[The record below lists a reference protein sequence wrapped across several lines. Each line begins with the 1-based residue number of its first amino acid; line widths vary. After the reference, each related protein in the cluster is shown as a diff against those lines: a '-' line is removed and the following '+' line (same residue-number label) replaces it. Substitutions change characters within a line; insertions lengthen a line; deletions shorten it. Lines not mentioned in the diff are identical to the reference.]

1 MDISRISLTSTL
13 LSRLH
18 IFRIQHTPLRL
29 FKNYTNEVKVY
40 RKKMTEKSL
49 MKRNKTLGRT
59 STIVSYLTPEEI
71 KLLALEAK
79 KRRNGERDSLLI
91 LVLFETGLRI
101 SEALSLTPSNMDLFE
116 GRPILRIIGKGE
128 KPRVVACPERLADK
142 FRACASR
149 NKIELGQK
157 FFPIN
162 RQRAWQIL
170 KEVSK
175 KAGLTKRIYPHLLR
189 HSDAIER
196 LRQTGNPKA
205 LQHHLGHS
213 SMTMVMRYLSTLT
226 KEDSL
231 RIQQQ
236 VKFYDEE

>member
-1 MDISRISLTSTL
+1 M
-13 LSRLH
+13 
-18 IFRIQHTPLRL
+18 
-29 FKNYTNEVKVY
+29 Y
-40 RKKMTEKSL
+40 RKNVTEKSL
-49 MKRNKTLGRT
+49 MKRNKTSGGT
-59 STIVSYLTPEEI
+59 SKIVSYLTPEEI
-71 KLLALEAK
+71 KLLVTEAK
-79 KRRNGERDSLLI
+79 KRRNGERDPLLI

-101 SEALSLTPSNMDLFE
+101 SEALSLTMSKIDLFE
-116 GRPILRIIGKGE
+116 GKPVLRIVGKGG
-128 KPRVVACPERLADK
+128 KPRTVACPERLADK
-142 FRACASR
+142 LRAYAVRS
-149 NKIELGQK
+149 KFELEQK

-170 KEVSK
+170 KEVSQ

-196 LRQTGNPKA
+196 LKQTGNPKA

-236 VKFYDEE
+236 VKFDDEE

>member
-1 MDISRISLTSTL
+1 
-13 LSRLH
+13 
-18 IFRIQHTPLRL
+18 
-29 FKNYTNEVKVY
+29 
-40 RKKMTEKSL
+40 MTEKSL
-49 MKRNKTLGRT
+49 TKRNTTLGRAFK
-59 STIVSYLTPEEI
+59 IVPYLTPEEI
-71 KLLALEAK
+71 KLLASEAK

-101 SEALSLTPSNMDLFE
+101 SEALSLTPSNIDLFE
-116 GRPILRIIGKGE
+116 GRPVLRIIGKGE
-128 KPRVVACPERLADK
+128 KPRVVACPERLTDK
-142 FRACASR
+142 LRAYFYR
-149 NKIELGQK
+149 HKVEPEQK
-157 FFPIN
+157 FFSIN

-170 KEVSK
+170 KEVSW

-213 SMTMVMRYLSTLT
+213 STVMIMRYLSTLT

-236 VKFYDEE
+236 VKFDDEE

>member
-1 MDISRISLTSTL
+1 
-13 LSRLH
+13 
-18 IFRIQHTPLRL
+18 
-29 FKNYTNEVKVY
+29 
-40 RKKMTEKSL
+40 MTEKSL
-49 MKRNKTLGRT
+49 IKRNTTLGKTFR
-59 STIVSYLTPEEI
+59 IVPYLTPEEI
-71 KLLALEAK
+71 TLLVSEAK

-101 SEALSLTPSNMDLFE
+101 SEALSLTRDKIDLFE
-116 GRPILRIIGKGE
+116 GRPVLRIIGKGK
-128 KPRVVACPERLADK
+128 KPRTIACPERLTEKLQAY
-142 FRACASR
+142 ANR
-149 NKIELGQK
+149 NKIESEQK
-157 FFPIN
+157 FFTIN

-213 SMTMVMRYLSTLT
+213 SIIMVMRYLSTLT
-226 KEDSL
+226 EEDSL
-231 RIQQQ
+231 RIQQK
-236 VKFYDEE
+236 VKFNDEE

>member
-1 MDISRISLTSTL
+1 MEIITLKKRRVFGSAYRIV
-13 LSRLH
+13 
-18 IFRIQHTPLRL
+18 P
-29 FKNYTNEVKVY
+29 
-40 RKKMTEKSL
+40 
-49 MKRNKTLGRT
+49 
-59 STIVSYLTPEEI
+59 YLTPEEAI
-71 KLLALEAK
+71 LLASEAG

-101 SEALSLTPSNMDLFE
+101 SEALSLTLSNIELFE
-116 GRPILRIIGKGE
+116 GKPVLRIIGKGE
-128 KPRVVACPERLADK
+128 KTRTVACPERLTKSLRDYAV
-142 FRACASR
+142 R
-149 NKIELGQK
+149 NKIGLEQK
-157 FFPIN
+157 LFPIN

-170 KEVSK
+170 KGVSK
-175 KAGLTKRIYPHLLR
+175 RAGFTKRVYPHLLR

-213 SMTMVMRYLSTLT
+213 STVMVMRYLSTLT

-236 VKFYDEE
+236 VKFDDRE

>member
-1 MDISRISLTSTL
+1 M
-13 LSRLH
+13 
-18 IFRIQHTPLRL
+18 
-29 FKNYTNEVKVY
+29 KVY
-40 RKKMTEKSL
+40 RKNVTEKSL

-59 STIVSYLTPEEI
+59 SKIVSYLTPEEI
-71 KLLALEAK
+71 KLLASEAK

-101 SEALSLTPSNMDLFE
+101 SEALSLTTSKIDIFE
-116 GRPILRIIGKGE
+116 EKPVLRIVGKGG
-128 KPRVVACPERLADK
+128 KPRTVACPEKLTNK
-142 FRACASR
+142 LRAYANR
-149 NKIELGQK
+149 NKFELEQK
-157 FFPIN
+157 LFPIN

-170 KEVSK
+170 KEVSD
-175 KAGLTKRIYPHLLR
+175 KAGLTKRVYPHLLR

-213 SMTMVMRYLSTLT
+213 STTMVMRYLSTLT

-231 RIQQQ
+231 RIQQK
-236 VKFYDEE
+236 VKFDNL

>member
-1 MDISRISLTSTL
+1 MREISL
-13 LSRLH
+13 
-18 IFRIQHTPLRL
+18 IQR
-29 FKNYTNEVKVY
+29 NTN
-40 RKKMTEKSL
+40 
-49 MKRNKTLGRT
+49 LGKAFE
-59 STIVSYLTPEEI
+59 IVPYLTPEEI

-101 SEALSLTPSNMDLFE
+101 SEALSLTTSKIDIFE
-116 GRPILRIIGKGE
+116 EKPVLRIVGKGG
-128 KPRVVACPERLADK
+128 KPRTVACPEKLTNK
-142 FRACASR
+142 LRAYANR
-149 NKIELGQK
+149 NKFELEQK
-157 FFPIN
+157 LFPIN

-170 KEVSK
+170 KEVSD
-175 KAGLTKRIYPHLLR
+175 KAGLTKRVYPHLLR

-213 SMTMVMRYLSTLT
+213 STTMVMRYLSTLT

-231 RIQQQ
+231 RIQQK
-236 VKFYDEE
+236 VKFDNL

>member
-1 MDISRISLTSTL
+1 
-13 LSRLH
+13 
-18 IFRIQHTPLRL
+18 
-29 FKNYTNEVKVY
+29 
-40 RKKMTEKSL
+40 
-49 MKRNKTLGRT
+49 MKRNTTLGKAFK
-59 STIVSYLTPEEI
+59 IVSYLTPEEV
-71 KLLALEAK
+71 KLLVTEAK

-101 SEALSLTPSNMDLFE
+101 SEALSLTPSNIDLFE
-116 GRPILRIIGKGE
+116 GRPVLRIMGKGE
-128 KPRVVACPERLADK
+128 KPRVVACPEKLTDK
-142 FRACASR
+142 LRAYANR
-149 NKIELGQK
+149 NKFEPEQK

-170 KEVSK
+170 KEVSQ

-213 SMTMVMRYLSTLT
+213 STVMIMRYLSTLT

-236 VKFYDEE
+236 VEFDDEE